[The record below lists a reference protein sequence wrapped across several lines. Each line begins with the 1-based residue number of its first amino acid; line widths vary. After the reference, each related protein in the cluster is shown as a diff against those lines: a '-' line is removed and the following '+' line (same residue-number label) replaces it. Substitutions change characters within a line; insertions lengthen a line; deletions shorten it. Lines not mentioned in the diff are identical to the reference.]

1 MTRRKKKRLSKRIE
15 EKFNDM
21 SLAKKLLYVGGFVG
35 ALLTIGTAIGQ
46 ATNVFE
52 KQRPWALRET
62 ERVVASMQIRDYSTD
77 LRDIEGRIV
86 RLETKR
92 KINPRAWTQQ
102 DENELRY
109 WYQQK
114 SALIQILQQLQQN
127 QRPYYYA
134 R

>member
-1 MTRRKKKRLSKRIE
+1 
-15 EKFNDM
+15 M
-21 SLAKKLLYVGGFVG
+21 SLMKKLLYIAGFVG

-62 ERVVASMQIRDYSTD
+62 ERVVASMQIRDYSSD

-92 KINPRAWTQQ
+92 QINPRSWTQQ
-102 DENELRY
+102 DESELRY

-114 SALIQILQQLQQN
+114 ANLIQILQQLQQN